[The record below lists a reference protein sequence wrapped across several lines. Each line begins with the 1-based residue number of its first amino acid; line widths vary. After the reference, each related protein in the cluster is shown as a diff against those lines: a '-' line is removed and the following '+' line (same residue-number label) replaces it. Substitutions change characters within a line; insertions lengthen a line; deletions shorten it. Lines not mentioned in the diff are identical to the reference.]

1 MIKRGRDIIESGSTL
16 PLRVRG
22 FCIDNI
28 ILNNK
33 GNNVSEILLMLKK
46 GPLALMDL
54 NNYMMHAINLEALS
68 RGTNLLGRYLFHGGV
83 QIQKCSS
90 LS

>member
-16 PLRVRG
+16 PLRVRV

-54 NNYMMHAINLEALS
+54 NN
-68 RGTNLLGRYLFHGGV
+68 
-83 QIQKCSS
+83 
-90 LS
+90 